1 MIARLALAAAM
12 FALPAAAMA
21 QSADKRPC
29 ITPDQNEAVTAYVM
43 PSLATE
49 MARKC
54 APSLGQ
60 RSYLVTNAQRL
71 SPGVEHFSLMH
82 SSIHC
87 PLCLYWHVP

>member
-71 SPGVEHFSLMH
+71 SQKWQAR
-82 SSIHC
+82 
-87 PLCLYWHVP
+87 YRYQTA